1 MVSSANS
8 LTLEDSDSGR
18 PFKSR
23 CNSHGPKIEPCDTSG
38 STSTSSEDT
47 PFSKTRYFLCKSCA
61 QIQQLVPD
69 AKSAYYW
76 VHIKGKKTEVYC
88 DMDNYGGGWTLVAS
102 ISSSSNNH
110 LLRAEVNCFN
120 ATRCVEFTK
129 TSISCRKLADQDIH
143 EIATHEGTFRVDQVT
158 NGYVG
163 FFQIPAGARMFN
175 SECHTYSCPRIIT
188 SHVYPYQWESNC
200 RGIRNGYFIVRQS
213 CYRESKRVLYGYP
226 CHSLGIYRNKAGLLF
241 VK

>member
-8 LTLEDSDSGR
+8 LSLEDSDSGR
-18 PFKSR
+18 SFMLR
-23 CNSHGPKIEPCDTSG
+23 CNSHGPKTEPCDTSG
-38 STSTSSEDT
+38 STSSSSEDT
-47 PFSKTRYFLCKSCA
+47 PFSKTRYFLSTSFA
-61 QIQQLVPD
+61 QIQQLVQD
-69 AKSAYYW
+69 AKSGYYW

-102 ISSSSNNH
+102 INSSSNNH

-120 ATRCVEFTK
+120 STPCVEFTK
-129 TSISCRKLADQDIH
+129 TSISCRKLADQDIY

-163 FFQIPAGARMFN
+163 FFQNNQAYQEYPAKV
-175 SECHTYSCPRIIT
+175 CCPRIIT

-200 RGIRNGYFIVRQS
+200 RGIRNGYFIVRHS
-213 CYRESKRVLYGYP
+213 CYRDLEIGYP
-226 CHSLGIYRNKAGLLF
+226 ITSDSMA
-241 VK
+241 